1 MQDTTIDELRNYSAR
16 AILADGS
23 SIRIRAIV
31 PEDREKLIDH
41 FHRLSPESAYFRFM
55 APKKKLTEKDL
66 DRFTVLDYVRN
77 FALVAARLDHGEERV
92 IGVGLYAAAGG
103 EHPDRAE
110 VAFTVDDE
118 HQGRGAGTL
127 LLEHLVRIA
136 HANGIS
142 RLEADVLASNFRMLE
157 VFARS
162 GFVVSHST
170 EAGVVRLWFNIEE
183 TEQFLSRSLHREKLA
198 AAQSVARLLNPRS
211 VAVVG
216 ASRDTKKIG
225 GAIVANLKRAGF
237 GGPIYPINSHT
248 LELQGLKSYSNLK
261 AVGAPID
268 LAVICVP
275 AQAVES
281 AIKECAAIG
290 AHGVVVISAGFS
302 EVSADGRAVQDRL
315 VDLVRSSGMRMVGP
329 NCMGILN
336 TDPAVALNATF
347 APTMPQPGNIGML
360 SQSGALGIAIL
371 DHARGRNIGL
381 SSFISA
387 GNNADVSS
395 NDMLAYWADDPR
407 TQAIVLYLESFGNPR
422 KFARLAP
429 AVAQRKPIVAVKS
442 GRSTAG
448 RRAAMSHSA
457 SLANL
462 DIAVEALFEQTG
474 VIRTNTLE
482 ELFDVVALLSMQ
494 PVPAGPRVGVVTNAG
509 GPAILLADACEA
521 RGLRLPELD
530 AATVAELRS
539 FLSPRAGFSNPVDM
553 TAAVGGA
560 EFARAMGVVANDPN
574 IDSLVV
580 IYIPPMVTEPAEI
593 ARGIA
598 SGTAAVPAD
607 KPVACVFMTSEQ
619 APAELAGGPRG
630 ALPCYKFPENAAIAL
645 EAANRYGRWRSK
657 PRGVDLA
664 LDKAAE
670 NAIRAI
676 VDQVLAEAD
685 GPRWLAPRELSAV
698 LAAAGIDV
706 AIAAQSSAEE
716 APAVA
721 ETIGYPLVAKIV
733 SPDVIHKSDVGGII
747 MGLHSAAE
755 VAQAAS
761 LINSRM
767 EALDKRVDGILLQRE
782 VTEGIEALVGVT
794 TDPTFGPLVV
804 CGLGGVTVEL
814 VKDVAFR
821 LFPVTDV
828 DAAEMVG
835 SLRSSPLLDG
845 YRGAPAGDREA
856 LIAIVRKISALIG
869 IVPEI
874 TELDLNPVKVL
885 APGKGAIVID
895 ARMRV
900 APLRGLRQGGR

>member
-1 MQDTTIDELRNYSAR
+1 MHDATTGELRNYSAR

-31 PEDREKLIDH
+31 PEDRDKLLDH
-41 FHRLSPESAYFRFM
+41 FRRLSPESAYFRFM
-55 APKKKLTEKDL
+55 GPKKKLTEDDL

-77 FALVAARLDHGEERV
+77 FGLAATRLRQEEERI
-92 IGVGLYAAAGG
+92 IGVGRYAAIGG
-103 EHPDRAE
+103 NHPDSAE
-110 VAFTVDDE
+110 VAFAVDDE
-118 HQGRGAGTL
+118 HQGRGVGTL
-127 LLEHLVRIA
+127 LLEHLGRIA

-162 GFVVSHST
+162 GFVISQSA
-170 EAGVVRLWFNIEE
+170 EAGVVRVWFAVEE

-198 AAQSVARLLNPRS
+198 AAQSIARILNPRS
-211 VAVVG
+211 VAVIG
-216 ASRDTKKIG
+216 ASRDTSKIG

-237 GGPIYPINSHT
+237 NGPIYPINPHVM
-248 LELQGLKSYSNLK
+248 EVQELKSYSNLK
-261 AVGAPID
+261 AIGAPVD

-275 AQAVES
+275 APAVEE
-281 AIKECAAIG
+281 AIGECAAVG
-290 AHGVVVISAGFS
+290 AHGVVVITAGFS
-302 EVSADGRAVQDRL
+302 EVSDEGRAVQDRL

-336 TDPAVALNATF
+336 TDPAVGLNATF
-347 APTMPQPGNIGML
+347 APVMPRPGNIGML

-371 DHARGRNIGL
+371 DHARVRNIGL

-387 GNNADVSS
+387 GNKADVSS
-395 NDMLAYWADDPR
+395 NDMLAYWADDPH
-407 TQAIVLYLESFGNPR
+407 TKAIVLYLESFGNPR

-429 AVAQRKPIVAVKS
+429 AVARQKPIVAVKS
-442 GRSTAG
+442 GRSAAG
-448 RRAAMSHSA
+448 RRAALSHSA

-482 ELFDVVALLSMQ
+482 ELFDVVSLLSMQ

-521 RGLRLPELD
+521 RGLQLPELE
-530 AATVAELRS
+530 AATIAGLRS

-553 TAAVGGA
+553 TASAGGEDFARTMAAVGA
-560 EFARAMGVVANDPN
+560 DPG

-580 IYIPPMVTEPAEI
+580 IYIPPMVTEPVEI

-598 SGTAAVPAD
+598 KGAAAVAPG
-607 KPVACVFMTSEQ
+607 KPIACAFMSSEQ
-619 APAELAGGPRG
+619 PPAELNLGPRG
-630 ALPCYKFPENAAIAL
+630 TIPCYKFPENAAIAL
-645 EAANRYGRWRSK
+645 EAANRYGRWRDRPKGST
-657 PRGVDLA
+657 LA
-664 LDKAAE
+664 FDKTAE
-670 NAIRAI
+670 STIRA
-676 VDQVLAEAD
+676 VVEQVLADAD
-685 GPRWLAPRELSAV
+685 GPRWLGPRELSTV

-706 AIAAQSSAEE
+706 VIGEQTSVEE

-721 ETIGYPLVAKIV
+721 EAIGYPLVAKII
-733 SPDVIHKSDVGGII
+733 SPDVVHKSDVGGIV
-747 MGLHSAAE
+747 MGLRSAAQ
-755 VAQAAS
+755 VKQAAN
-761 LINSRM
+761 LIKTRM
-767 EALDKRVDGILLQRE
+767 EELDKRVDGILLQRE

-821 LFPVTDV
+821 LHPVTDV
-828 DAAEMVG
+828 DAAEMVAA
-835 SLRSSPLLDG
+835 LRSSPLLDG
-845 YRGAPAGDREA
+845 YRGAPAGDRSA
-856 LIAIVRKISALIG
+856 LITIVRRISALID

-900 APLRGLRQGGR
+900 APLRGLH